1 MSATIRSDPA
11 IAAQLIGFFR
21 AGVAAAHPAAVLPN
35 VLPRDA
41 PPGLT
46 LVLGC
51 GKAAAAM
58 AEVAAATLAGPVSG
72 CVVTRHGHGALGD
85 TGAIDVIEASHPVPD
100 ARALAAGQRIR
111 ALAESAR
118 PGDRVIFLVSGGGS
132 ALLCD
137 PIPGVSLAQKAAITD
152 HLVQSGVPITAIN
165 LVRRHVSR
173 VKGGRLAAAAR
184 AGELHS
190 FLISD
195 VVGDDPAAIASG
207 PTIAAPHDPAAALA
221 VLAASGWRTDPALAA
236 AMHAVS
242 APVVPD
248 HPVRILAS
256 NATALAATAAAA
268 TTAGWRVLRI
278 GDELT
283 GEARE
288 IGATHAARAL
298 AHAARGERVLLLS
311 GGELT
316 VTVCGKGG
324 NAGGG
329 GPALEYLAGMIAA
342 LPAGAPVSALAADS
356 DGIDGTMDNAGGWF
370 DPALAQRARP
380 DVAAALAGNATHALF
395 ARVGGLVITSPT
407 RTNVNDLRL
416 IAVTPR

>member
-1 MSATIRSDPA
+1 MSATIRPDPA
-11 IAAQLIGFFR
+11 IAAELIGFFR
-21 AGVAAAHPAAVLPN
+21 AGVAAAHPAAVLPGW
-35 VLPRDA
+35 LPRDA
-41 PPGLT
+41 PSGRT

-58 AEVAAATLAGPVSG
+58 AEVAAATLAGAVSG
-72 CVVTRHGHGALGD
+72 CVVTRHGHGALGP

-111 ALAESAR
+111 ALAESVR

-137 PIPGVSLAQKAAITD
+137 PIPGVTLAQKAAITD
-152 HLVQSGVPITAIN
+152 HLVRSGAPITAIN
-165 LVRRHVSR
+165 LVRRHLSR

-184 AGELHS
+184 AGALHS

-221 VLAASGWRTDPALAA
+221 VLAASGWRIDPALAA

-242 APVVPD
+242 AAVVPD
-248 HPVRILAS
+248 HPVRIVAS

-268 TTAGWRVLRI
+268 TAAGWRVVRI
-278 GDELT
+278 GDDLT
-283 GEARE
+283 GEARDV
-288 IGATHAARAL
+288 GATHAARAL

-316 VTVCGKGG
+316 VTVRDKSGS
-324 NAGGG
+324 GG

-342 LPAGAPVSALAADS
+342 LPDGAPVSALAADS

-370 DPALAQRARP
+370 DWALARRARP

-395 ARVGGLVITSPT
+395 ERLGGLVMTGPT

>member
-1 MSATIRSDPA
+1 MSATIRPDP
-11 IAAQLIGFFR
+11 AQLIDFFR
-21 AGVAAAHPAAVLPN
+21 AGIAAAHPATVLPGR
-35 VLPRDA
+35 LPHDA
-41 PPGLT
+41 PPGRT

-72 CVVTRHGHGALGD
+72 CVVTRHGHGARGP

-111 ALAESAR
+111 RLAESVTAD
-118 PGDRVIFLVSGGGS
+118 DRVIFLVSGGGS

-137 PIPGVSLAQKAAITD
+137 PIAGVTLAQKAAITD
-152 HLVQSGVPITAIN
+152 HLVRSGAPITAIN
-165 LVRRHVSR
+165 LVRRHLSR

-184 AGELHS
+184 AGDLHS

-207 PTIAAPHDPAAALA
+207 PSIAAPHDPAAALA
-221 VLAASGWRTDPALAA
+221 VLAASGWRIDPALAA
-236 AMHAVS
+236 AMQAVP

-248 HPVRILAS
+248 HPVQIIAS
-256 NATALAATAAAA
+256 NATALAATHAAA
-268 TTAGWRVLRI
+268 TAAGWRVVRI
-278 GDELT
+278 GDDLT
-283 GEARE
+283 GEARD
-288 IGATHAARAL
+288 IGAAHAALAL
-298 AHAARGERVLLLS
+298 AHAARGECVLLIS

-316 VTVCGKGG
+316 VTVRDRS
-324 NAGGG
+324 GGG

-342 LPAGAPVSALAADS
+342 LPDDAPISALAGDS
-356 DGIDGTMDNAGGWF
+356 DGIDGTLDNAGGWF
-370 DPALAQRARP
+370 DPPLARRARP
-380 DVAAALAGNATHALF
+380 EIAAALAANATHALF
-395 ARVGGLVITSPT
+395 DRLGGLVTTGPT
-407 RTNVNDLRL
+407 RTNVNDIRL